1 MPASVTSSNQALV
14 WRVQPV
20 AISSPC
26 SPQPCA
32 LVGGLEIMISNVD
45 RNATP
50 PLNDPPRP
58 AGSHYLRL
66 DVSFLAVT
74 GTHTVYDPRAAT
86 PIVIDEDGP
95 DTSTN
100 SAPGAAITYNMA
112 NPDYF
117 CGPPPTP
124 SATAG
129 GAIGGNVAPP
139 LATLG
144 PGERVGPV
152 QMCFWVRGPV
162 NQRLTYAWWP
172 SGIPNTPGILYKP
185 VTIPLP

>member
-1 MPASVTSSNQALV
+1 MLAPLVLPLVLASCGGVRMPASVTSSNQALV

-26 SPQPCA
+26 SPKPCA
-32 LVGGLEIMISNVD
+32 LVGGLEIMISNID

-50 PLNDPPRP
+50 PPNDPPRP

-100 SAPGAAITYNMA
+100 SAPGAAITYDMA
-112 NPDYF
+112 NPV
-117 CGPPPTP
+117 T
-124 SATAG
+124 S
-129 GAIGGNVAPP
+129 VAPLPPHRRP
-139 LATLG
+139 LAARWAAMSD
-144 PGERVGPV
+144 PPWPPSVPASAS
-152 QMCFWVRGPV
+152 VRFIC
-162 NQRLTYAWWP
+162 A
-172 SGIPNTPGILYKP
+172 SGFGGRSISG
-185 VTIPLP
+185 